1 MGLEKTVTNR
11 SCAMRRLKKFKP
23 VIALLLFLTIS
34 KPAPLVSNQG
44 HTNHPK
50 TENESESVDSDI
62 NRFFIKTFCAFHK
75 ISTDCSQAA
84 YFVFSF
90 GELVRLTI
98 AQRLSIL
105 TPLIL
110 FKT

>member
-1 MGLEKTVTNR
+1 MGLEKTVTDR

-23 VIALLLFLTIS
+23 VIALFFFLTIS
-34 KPAPLVSNQG
+34 KAAPLVCNQG
-44 HTNHPK
+44 YMNHPK
-50 TENESESVDSDI
+50 TENESASVESKL
-62 NRFFIKTFCAFHK
+62 NRFFIKTFCAYRKFL
-75 ISTDCSQAA
+75 SDFSQAVC
-84 YFVFSF
+84 FLFSF
-90 GELVRLTI
+90 GEMVRLTI